1 MKLAPYV
8 HKIES
13 GDAKWVMAPQDA
25 RRTSLV
31 VLLADDELVVRS
43 LAQSILTRAGY
54 RVLNAIDGEH
64 ALEVSRGY
72 TGPIDILLTDVKM
85 PKMDGVELCS
95 HILKER
101 PGIKVLFMSGK
112 ESGELMVHGKKMEFL
127 RKPFLARELSE
138 KISSILE

>member
-1 MKLAPYV
+1 MGHDVA
-8 HKIES
+8 
-13 GDAKWVMAPQDA
+13 DT

-54 RVLNAIDGEH
+54 RVLNAVDGEH

-72 TGPIDILLTDVKM
+72 SGAIDVLLTDVKM
-85 PKMDGVELCS
+85 PKMDGVELS
-95 HILKER
+95 ARLIKER

-127 RKPFLARELSE
+127 RKPFMARELSE
-138 KISSILE
+138 KINAMFD

>member
-1 MKLAPYV
+1 MGHV
-8 HKIES
+8 STE
-13 GDAKWVMAPQDA
+13 A

-72 TGPIDILLTDVKM
+72 AGSIDVLLTDVKM
-85 PKMDGVELCS
+85 PKMDGVELS
-95 HILKER
+95 GHILKER
-101 PGIKVLFMSGK
+101 PGIKILFMSGK
-112 ESGELMVHGKKMEFL
+112 ESGELMIHGRKMQFL
-127 RKPFLARELSE
+127 RKPFVARELSE
-138 KISSILE
+138 KVSSMFELASAYSN

>member
-1 MKLAPYV
+1 MGHVSA
-8 HKIES
+8 
-13 GDAKWVMAPQDA
+13 DA
-25 RRTSLV
+25 RHTSLV

-72 TGPIDILLTDVKM
+72 AGSIDVLLTDVRM
-85 PKMDGVELCS
+85 PKMDGLEISV

-101 PGIKVLFMSGK
+101 PGIKVVFMSGK
-112 ESGELMVHGKKMEFL
+112 ESGELMVHGRKMQFL
-127 RKPFLARELSE
+127 RKPFLAKDLCE
-138 KISSILE
+138 KISSMFE